1 MILDTFNVPQSH
13 RQTAPGTIDCCGKTD
28 RGRVRDLNEDQ
39 YLVGEL
45 KKSLRVYHTSLGMDD
60 SDYSGGT
67 QGQLLLVADGLGG
80 HASGERASTLAVDSL
95 ARFAVNAMHWCARL
109 DDGDDDH
116 VFAEWRKALKECDLA
131 VHAEAE
137 RRPERRGMG
146 TTLTMAYVAW
156 PSAFVLHAGDSRCYL
171 LRQGQLTR
179 ITTDHTLAQKMV
191 DAGIIPAERAGNS
204 RFSHV
209 LWNAIGGSEDGVN
222 VEAHKLALE
231 LGDVLLLCTDGLTKE
246 MDEAEISQI
255 LTGSLTATESCE
267 KLVALANES
276 GGEDNTTVVIA
287 RFLAERNDE
296 TQIRERQLDGRRQ
309 PAIITRN

>member
-1 MILDTFNVPQSH
+1 MILNTFNVPQAH
-13 RQTAPGTIDCCGKTD
+13 RQAAPGTIDCCGMTD

-39 YLVGEL
+39 FLVGEL
-45 KKSLRVYHTSLGMDD
+45 KKSLRVYHTSLGLDA

-95 ARFAVNAMHWCARL
+95 AHFAVNAMHWCARL
-109 DDGDDDH
+109 DDGDDND
-116 VFAEWRKALKECDLA
+116 VFAEWQNALKQCDLA
-131 VHAEAE
+131 VHNEAQ
-137 RRPERRGMG
+137 RLPERRGMG

-171 LRQGQLTR
+171 LRGGQLAR
-179 ITTDHTLAQKMV
+179 ITTDHTVAQKMV
-191 DAGIIPAERAGNS
+191 DAGMIPAERAGSS

-209 LWNAIGGSEDGVN
+209 LWNAIGGSDDGVS

-246 MDEAEISQI
+246 VEESQISQI
-255 LTGSLTATESCE
+255 LNESLPAAESCQ
-267 KLVALANES
+267 KLIASADEA
-276 GGEDNTTVVIA
+276 GGVDNTTVVIA
-287 RFLAERNDE
+287 RFLAERDNS
-296 TQIRERQLDGRRQ
+296 TQIYQRQLD
-309 PAIITRN
+309 AL